1 MAEVKSL
8 RPVKR
13 EPAAI
18 AIASQL
24 TQAIMD
30 GSLPPGHQLGEAEL
44 AAQLGV
50 SRGPLREAMQR
61 LVQQGIAVSEPHR
74 GVFVTKLDEDDV
86 RDIYFTRSAMEA
98 AACRLV
104 LQQDPQRTAD
114 RLAKAHRAMA
124 TAARRGNMTQLSAA
138 DMELHQIL
146 VAESGSRRLARIAET
161 LFVETHMCLSA
172 LTHRHP
178 DPQAMV
184 EEHAALIE
192 ALRAGDEPR
201 LLTLLEAH
209 MQDAVD
215 RLTSGESSAE

>member
-18 AIASQL
+18 PIASQL

-98 AACRLV
+98 AAC
-104 LQQDPQRTAD
+104 PGNCAC
-114 RLAKAHRAMA
+114 RARDISSPRWNRS
-124 TAARRGNMTQLSAA
+124 ARQPASETT
-138 DMELHQIL
+138 
-146 VAESGSRRLARIAET
+146 SGRRKPTCGGRSRWT
-161 LFVETHMCLSA
+161 LFA
-172 LTHRHP
+172 NP
-178 DPQAMV
+178 PG
-184 EEHAALIE
+184 
-192 ALRAGDEPR
+192 AG
-201 LLTLLEAH
+201 
-209 MQDAVD
+209 
-215 RLTSGESSAE
+215 